1 MTIYT
6 TEHCPQCKFLK
17 KKLAEHGI
25 AFNACT
31 EIHILDKKNIK
42 TVPMLELD
50 DGTIL
55 NFQAAM
61 RMLDKGEIV

>member
-17 KKLAEHGI
+17 KKLSENGI
-25 AFNACT
+25 SFVSCMDT
-31 EIHILDKKNIK
+31 DIMDKKKIK

-55 NFQAAM
+55 NFQTAM